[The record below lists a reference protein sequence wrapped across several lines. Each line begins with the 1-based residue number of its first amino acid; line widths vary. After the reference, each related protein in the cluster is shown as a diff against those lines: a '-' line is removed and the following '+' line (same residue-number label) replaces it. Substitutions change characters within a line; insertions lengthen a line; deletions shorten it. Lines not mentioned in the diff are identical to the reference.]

1 MSTLLPLPPTAP
13 SSTEIEA
20 ARQMLER
27 LYQSE
32 NAAALSGNAAA
43 QRAGG
48 LLIKGASTALL
59 TVGIWAAME
68 QPAGLP
74 VLQEELLVN
83 GPRGMFDSWETMLA
97 EKGGDI
103 QAVRAL
109 RTSVMG
115 MLDNGQVHSAGLLLG
130 ETLSQLQEGGLISRH
145 ATPFDL
151 GMDAALS
158 YAQAHPSVA
167 RPSGQASA
175 DPTPP
180 PPLVGSYS
188 SVPQPP
194 ALSRELQTLRDRI
207 GAGQYANSNDAFNQG
222 VSAYNG
228 LIEQVNGLRERG
240 TATLDDRALQVASA
254 ELYGRRHHSV
264 LGQYVRNA
272 ENGGPLPSSG
282 DMRTYLDSVRGFDQ
296 AVQQQFGRPMFAPGA
311 LDQMGERV
319 TSTIE
324 FREDF
329 SRFNDRATSGQFAN
343 SQQRYGQGMEQ
354 LEQFRIRANGLAT
367 NLGVQAMDP
376 QQYQEALFQLE
387 GRRINSVESY
397 VGNQLNAGQPI
408 DPQITESLVNRAQN
422 LNQLRRSAGS
432 GDLFDAGTIDTYRDQ
447 HSTAS
452 FRADYRQF
460 NAQVTSGAFANS
472 AETYQQ
478 ATQQLQQFAER
489 ANTMLRD
496 QGVQPLPQTTF
507 DETGFQLNGRRINSQ
522 LTQIQR
528 DVSEGRG
535 ADLQATRDLVQ
546 SASQL
551 NDRRRQAGSG
561 DLFGPDAMQ
570 SYRDLQRTVEQA
582 AAPPPVQAPPQ
593 QDTPQPQQ
601 PDSPQPAPN
610 PNPEQPPAQQP
621 QAPQR
626 DIEREW
632 GEEFGFG
639 DLADSIRREAE
650 RNGISQE
657 DVLEHARRN
666 PDRTA
671 NEILSQIRDGA
682 LDIGGTPPNN
692 RPPGTGVAAPGQPD
706 DDGARAQMRQPVP
719 MQHNGRSYDI
729 VGVNDGER
737 PSLEVLSHNA
747 VPRFVPAD
755 ALVPRPTGE
764 AHPDAQ
770 ARQVTVVQTNASGT
784 QTRERYDIAGV
795 RPDGLQLSRSG
806 ATGTEQRFVP
816 YSEAGTQVEFS
827 FPNGST
833 YVARQ
838 TVSNS
843 VRFDPINAERTQV
856 PLTPGMQFEA
866 RLQGRETEGPYRIDV
881 GVDFSLTARST
892 NPVRQAD
899 TPERISLSDVAPT
912 WQRVTSTVAP
922 GTELYLDSAEYRRA
936 AQRSGRDGEPPY
948 PIGTIDGAAR
958 IQHGFANQIYRP
970 VLEALRDPATTG
982 DVSIAMYGIG
992 TSREGRQYTDA
1003 LLNYAT
1009 SHPDNRITIHS
1020 ADVQINGRRGE
1031 ALNQWLSENHPNIT
1045 ITEPQAP
1052 SNFRVPHEK
1061 IIAIGD
1067 QVFIGSEKIG
1077 TSMSRKVGFM
1087 VELGA
1092 QDAQLMH
1099 RYVQQLGDPRA
1110 PAAERAEVLNRLSE
1124 RGVLIDDP
1132 VAGVYPN
1139 AAAMNRVLAEAQD
1152 HVRIHQSDLTDTAA
1166 TQRIIDRA
1174 RDGVQVD
1181 LRYREIDPESKRLLD
1196 EAARQ
1201 YPNLTHGRVPN
1212 DPMHPIYQHENYVIS
1227 ERGGALSSAYM
1238 WEPKAGQVPR
1248 YTNGGE
1254 GGVLLDA
1261 GQARQY
1267 ERYLDTAP
1275 QRTIGPGAVIDMAEE
1290 AWNKVVPR
1298 LWEQVERA
1306 LPNRNQEPQP
1316 PLQRPPAGTSDN
1328 RQSSLF
1334 HETTAA
1340 QAASIAVS
1348 APQPGD
1354 PTFTAYHQSTK
1365 AVEQLNASLSL
1376 PRSEAT
1382 EKLVVAAAT
1391 VALQQNLRVDEV
1403 ALNPPSAAQPGGMTA
1418 FVIEKSGNA
1427 QTDRIGIVWMQQAMQ
1442 KSLDEGYLT
1451 LAAAAQPEPLAQ
1463 TPQQTQ
1469 VQEGLREP
1477 TRRLA

>member
-1 MSTLLPLPPTAP
+1 MPTVLPLPPTAP
-13 SSTEIEA
+13 NSAEIEA

-27 LYQSE
+27 IYQSE
-32 NAAALSGNAAA
+32 SAAALSGNVAA

-74 VLQEELLVN
+74 VLHEELLVN
-83 GPRGMFDSWETMLA
+83 GPRGMFDRWEGMLA
-97 EKGGDI
+97 EKGGDT

-115 MLDNGQVHSAGLLLG
+115 MLDNGQIHSAGLLLG

-151 GMDAALS
+151 GMDAALN

-167 RPSGQASA
+167 RPSGQASTA
-175 DPTPP
+175 PAPP
-180 PPLVGSYS
+180 SPLVGSYN
-188 SVPQPP
+188 SVAQPP
-194 ALSRELQTLRDRI
+194 ALSGELQTLRDRI

-222 VSAYNG
+222 ISAYNG

-240 TATLDDRALQVASA
+240 VATLDDRALQVASA
-254 ELYGRRHHSV
+254 ELYGRRHNSV

-272 ENGGPLPSSG
+272 ENGGALPSSG

-296 AVQQQFGRPMFAPGA
+296 VVQQQFGRPMFAPGA
-311 LDQMGERV
+311 LDQIGERV
-319 TSTIE
+319 MSTIE

-329 SRFNDRATSGQFAN
+329 KRFNDRATSGQFAN
-343 SQQRYGQGMEQ
+343 SPQSYGQGMEQ
-354 LEQFRIRANGLAT
+354 LEQFRIRANGLAA

-376 QQYQEALFQLE
+376 KQYQEALFQLE

-397 VGNQLNAGQPI
+397 VGKQLNAGQPI

-447 HSTAS
+447 HSIAS

-460 NAQVTSGAFANS
+460 NAQVMSGALANS
-472 AETYQQ
+472 AETHQQ

-507 DETGFQLNGRRINSQ
+507 DETGFQLDGRRINSQ

-528 DVSEGRG
+528 DVSEGR
-535 ADLQATRDLVQ
+535 AVDLQATRDLVQ
-546 SASQL
+546 GASQL

-561 DLFGPDAMQ
+561 DLFEPETMQ

-593 QDTPQPQQ
+593 PQPDTSPPQPQPQPQ

-610 PNPEQPPAQQP
+610 PNPNPNPEQPPVQQP

-671 NEILSQIRDGA
+671 NEILNQIRDGA

-706 DDGARAQMRQPVP
+706 DEGSRAQMRQPVP

-755 ALVPRPTGE
+755 ALVPRPAGE

-784 QTRERYDIAGV
+784 ETREAYDIVGV
-795 RPDGLQLSRSG
+795 RPDGLQLSRQS

-816 YSEAGTQVEFS
+816 YSETGTRVEFS

-838 TVSNS
+838 TVNDS

-881 GVDFSLTARST
+881 GADFTLTARST
-892 NPVRQAD
+892 NPARQAD
-899 TPERISLSDVAPT
+899 PPERISLSDVAPT

-922 GTELYLDSAEYRRA
+922 GTELFVDSAEYRRA

-948 PIGTIDGAAR
+948 SIGTIDGEAR

-970 VLEALRDPATTG
+970 VLEALRDPATKG
-982 DVSIAMYGIG
+982 DVSIAMYGLG

-1003 LLNYAT
+1003 LLDYAT
-1009 SHPDNRITIHS
+1009 RHPNDRVTIHS
-1020 ADVQINGRRGE
+1020 GDVQINGRRGE
-1031 ALNQWLSENHPNIT
+1031 ALNRWLSENHPNIT
-1045 ITEPQAP
+1045 ITEPLPP

-1077 TSMSRKVGFM
+1077 MSMSRKV
-1087 VELGA
+1087 
-1092 QDAQLMH
+1092 H
-1099 RYVQQLGDPRA
+1099 
-1110 PAAERAEVLNRLSE
+1110 S
-1124 RGVLIDDP
+1124 
-1132 VAGVYPN
+1132 
-1139 AAAMNRVLAEAQD
+1139 
-1152 HVRIHQSDLTDTAA
+1152 
-1166 TQRIIDRA
+1166 
-1174 RDGVQVD
+1174 
-1181 LRYREIDPESKRLLD
+1181 
-1196 EAARQ
+1196 
-1201 YPNLTHGRVPN
+1201 
-1212 DPMHPIYQHENYVIS
+1212 
-1227 ERGGALSSAYM
+1227 
-1238 WEPKAGQVPR
+1238 
-1248 YTNGGE
+1248 
-1254 GGVLLDA
+1254 
-1261 GQARQY
+1261 
-1267 ERYLDTAP
+1267 
-1275 QRTIGPGAVIDMAEE
+1275 
-1290 AWNKVVPR
+1290 
-1298 LWEQVERA
+1298 
-1306 LPNRNQEPQP
+1306 
-1316 PLQRPPAGTSDN
+1316 
-1328 RQSSLF
+1328 
-1334 HETTAA
+1334 
-1340 QAASIAVS
+1340 
-1348 APQPGD
+1348 
-1354 PTFTAYHQSTK
+1354 
-1365 AVEQLNASLSL
+1365 
-1376 PRSEAT
+1376 
-1382 EKLVVAAAT
+1382 
-1391 VALQQNLRVDEV
+1391 
-1403 ALNPPSAAQPGGMTA
+1403 
-1418 FVIEKSGNA
+1418 
-1427 QTDRIGIVWMQQAMQ
+1427 
-1442 KSLDEGYLT
+1442 
-1451 LAAAAQPEPLAQ
+1451 
-1463 TPQQTQ
+1463 
-1469 VQEGLREP
+1469 
-1477 TRRLA
+1477 